1 MRRTSPRVSVA
12 LSEAFRQVARLYE
25 QIPEPYRP
33 DVNGERWLELEREID
48 TRCGAGDTDG
58 ALLAI
63 ERWQEHAER
72 VLTQAL
78 LNAPL
83 TDRSAA

>member
-1 MRRTSPRVSVA
+1 MRRTNPRISVA
-12 LSEAFRQVARLYE
+12 LSEAFAKVARLYA

-48 TRCGAGDTDG
+48 VRCGAGDIDG

-63 ERWQEHAER
+63 ERWREHGER
-72 VLTQAL
+72 VLSQIL

-83 TDRSAA
+83 EAAA